1 MIEGK
6 LVKLRALEEDDLST
20 LREWRNKQHVRKTTR
35 EFRLLDM
42 INQKNWFESM
52 HNNYPPREIMFG
64 VLNKKNR
71 LIGVTGLTYIDWKN
85 RHAEVSIYL
94 SSENWQ
100 KTSEGRDT
108 LDLIIGYGF
117 GELNLHR
124 LWAEIFSLAK
134 ENMELFEKMKFVK
147 EGTSREKLWRNGK
160 WWNSFLY
167 SKLSTEYTNEK
178 KN

>member
-42 INQKNWFESM
+42 INQKKWFVSM

-71 LIGVTGLTYIDWKN
+71 LIGITGLTYIDWKN

-94 SSENWQ
+94 SSKNWQ
-100 KTSEGRDT
+100 KTSEGKDT

-134 ENMELFEKMKFVK
+134 ENIELFEKMKFIK